1 MRDIRGDIEKLIVTL
16 SEEVDEFEKEIES
29 CCDVS
34 DAEDI
39 DYYGGLVDSLE
50 VIIGRLETILEG
62 EE

>member
-16 SEEVDEFEKEIES
+16 LEEVDEFEKEIES

-39 DYYGGLVDSLE
+39 DCFEGHIAALN
-50 VIIGRLETILEG
+50 VIVSRLRKILE
-62 EE
+62 E